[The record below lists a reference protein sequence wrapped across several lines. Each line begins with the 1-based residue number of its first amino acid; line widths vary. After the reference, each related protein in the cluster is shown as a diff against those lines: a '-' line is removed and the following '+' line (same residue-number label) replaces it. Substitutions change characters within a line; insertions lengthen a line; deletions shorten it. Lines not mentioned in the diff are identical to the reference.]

1 MKKIVLLTVF
11 TVSCMLCGCANKA
24 TQNVEATDSVKVDS
38 ITESTNDSILIDSI
52 VTDSVE

>member
-24 TQNVEATDSVKVDS
+24 TQNVETTDSVKVDS
-38 ITESTNDSILIDSI
+38 VMVSNYDSTMIDSI
-52 VTDSVE
+52 AIGSVE